1 MAVLDYDDFLTIRRA
16 IISALQQTNGTTAG
30 GNGGSGN
37 GNTGSGAH
45 GIYGRGATG
54 SVSSGGA
61 RPYDDREE
69 GGFVK
74 KIDVIIEKIDGVI
87 GTIRQAYSQFRDV
100 VNPWAQADDAAAKYA
115 RAMGMNVEAM
125 NSFRDATVENTR
137 NNLLAAKYGVTNEGL
152 MQMQQSY
159 MSSTGRNIR
168 MSNGDQENM
177 AAISSVFGE
186 QGISL
191 AAQMENFGLTMSS
204 SSEHMSKMYNEA
216 TKSGISLQ
224 KYSENVAKN
233 MHLAQNYTFKNGI
246 KGLESMAKKATAI
259 KLDMGQIAAFADK
272 VGSVEGSMDA
282 AAKLQVLGGPFAQM
296 ADPMGMLNES
306 LNDMEGLQDRVAK
319 MVGGMGRFNKET
331 GEVEVSSFDKRR
343 IKEAAAAMGM
353 DYSQLM
359 QSVNRQAVT
368 GEISKQLDASGNK
381 NLSDEMKE
389 LIKNQGVI
397 EKGKAGVSING
408 EFKSINELTNEDYEA
423 LRNESKSEA
432 ENIKD
437 IAANVRSLVEIE
449 GGMKKQHDAHKAD
462 MFSWAGKAN
471 KWGAQKVHD
480 IGAIYAVSAGY
491 DGTKGLWNAG
501 KTLFGGLFGG
511 GGGGAAGAAA
521 GGAAAG
527 GVAGGAAGAAGG
539 AAGVAGGAAGGGVI
553 GGGAG
558 GGMSVGSFMRS
569 PIGNIM
575 IGGAGMFATQK
586 MVNSGVIDAGSGTHK
601 LLEATSRAS
610 LYGGIGSKFLGPI
623 GKLVGGAVGLISG
636 WHKASKDGVEK
647 KINNQL
653 KKKGITLNGDYSK
666 RNLKGINEALA
677 TGKISDRLR
686 KQLELNGDEDVLEQI
701 EAKAKKK
708 EREKKRIEQEKQE
721 KRAATIK
728 KIKSFF
734 GIKDS
739 EEEKDKNGKVKKKKI
754 IDKAIFNVKEGYFS
768 RIVAKGSKTK
778 GGEKKSIFNK
788 FFNSLF
794 GKDEKNT
801 VVSKVSSAQTSET
814 SLKGTYES
822 INLKENSKLDS
833 SSLFDI
839 GKEIRNAIIEGF
851 TIVSKGDIVKK
862 KNDSSVNINKGAN
875 DGVSNIQGK
884 TEEGQGTFFKNT
896 NNANSVQERINETP
910 VKTTPTEI
918 NLNIKGEIKL
928 TADDGKYLKIN
939 IAEYMKDERV
949 KTEITKMI
957 MEQISRIEK
966 QSIVKERP

>member
-449 GGMKKQHDAHKAD
+449 GGMKKQHDAHIT
-462 MFSWAGKAN
+462 FSKM
-471 KWGAQKVHD
+471 
-480 IGAIYAVSAGY
+480 SMRF
-491 DGTKGLWNAG
+491 GT
-501 KTLFGGLFGG
+501 
-511 GGGGAAGAAA
+511 
-521 GGAAAG
+521 
-527 GVAGGAAGAAGG
+527 
-539 AAGVAGGAAGGGVI
+539 
-553 GGGAG
+553 
-558 GGMSVGSFMRS
+558 
-569 PIGNIM
+569 
-575 IGGAGMFATQK
+575 
-586 MVNSGVIDAGSGTHK
+586 
-601 LLEATSRAS
+601 
-610 LYGGIGSKFLGPI
+610 
-623 GKLVGGAVGLISG
+623 
-636 WHKASKDGVEK
+636 
-647 KINNQL
+647 
-653 KKKGITLNGDYSK
+653 
-666 RNLKGINEALA
+666 
-677 TGKISDRLR
+677 
-686 KQLELNGDEDVLEQI
+686 
-701 EAKAKKK
+701 
-708 EREKKRIEQEKQE
+708 QE
-721 KRAATIK
+721 I
-728 KIKSFF
+728 
-734 GIKDS
+734 
-739 EEEKDKNGKVKKKKI
+739 
-754 IDKAIFNVKEGYFS
+754 
-768 RIVAKGSKTK
+768 
-778 GGEKKSIFNK
+778 
-788 FFNSLF
+788 
-794 GKDEKNT
+794 
-801 VVSKVSSAQTSET
+801 
-814 SLKGTYES
+814 
-822 INLKENSKLDS
+822 
-833 SSLFDI
+833 
-839 GKEIRNAIIEGF
+839 
-851 TIVSKGDIVKK
+851 
-862 KNDSSVNINKGAN
+862 
-875 DGVSNIQGK
+875 
-884 TEEGQGTFFKNT
+884 
-896 NNANSVQERINETP
+896 
-910 VKTTPTEI
+910 
-918 NLNIKGEIKL
+918 
-928 TADDGKYLKIN
+928 
-939 IAEYMKDERV
+939 
-949 KTEITKMI
+949 
-957 MEQISRIEK
+957 
-966 QSIVKERP
+966 